1 MTWIEVVDSAVKI
14 GLGAL
19 IAGVIAFLL
28 SSTQHRNEL
37 KKAKVDREFEMLK
50 EVAEKA
56 ENFNQT
62 ALKYW
67 SLSSDWRRRLA
78 IDNSIEKP
86 IELSIAQN
94 DFFDSF
100 KELTKAESLLLLFGY
115 GNASLKVREY
125 GESIIDFYNRV
136 KNIDLPFNSSDASNY
151 RKSMIDKRS
160 ELFSLLNEIYKT
172 I

>member
-1 MTWIEVVDSAVKI
+1 MLWIEVVDSAVKI

-37 KKAKVDREFEMLK
+37 KKAKVEREFEMLK
-50 EVAEKA
+50 EVAEKV
-56 ENFNQT
+56 ENFNHI
-62 ALKYW
+62 ALRYW
-67 SLSSDWRRRLA
+67 ALSSDWRRRL
-78 IDNSIEKP
+78 ILDSSIEKP
-86 IELSIAQN
+86 NELSVTQN
-94 DFFDSF
+94 EFFDSF
-100 KELTKAESLLLLFGY
+100 KELTKSESLLLLFGY
-115 GNASLKVREY
+115 KDASVQVREY
-125 GESIIDFYNRV
+125 GDLIRDFYNRV
-136 KNIDLPFNSSDASNY
+136 KDMNKPFEINDATNY

>member
-86 IELSIAQN
+86 IELSMAQN

-115 GNASLKVREY
+115 SNASLKVREY

-136 KNIDLPFNSSDASNY
+136 KNIDLPFNNSDASNY

-160 ELFSLLNEIYKT
+160 ELFSLLNEIYKN